1 MLPGRG
7 GTMVLRGLHSS
18 SGPRV
23 AILKLTRLLSPYFS
37 ALPDILRL
45 LGIPSC
51 TGIPGVSGVQ
61 DTCAGAGSHHAQ
73 REHG

>member
-1 MLPGRG
+1 
-7 GTMVLRGLHSS
+7 MVLRGFHPPSGSS
-18 SGPRV
+18 V
-23 AILKLTRLLSPYFS
+23 AIPEFTRLLSPYFS

-51 TGIPGVSGVQ
+51 TGVSGVFGVQ

>member
-7 GTMVLRGLHSS
+7 GAMVLRGLHPS

-23 AILKLTRLLSPYFS
+23 AIVESARLLSPHFS
-37 ALPDILRL
+37 ALPDILRI

-51 TGIPGVSGVQ
+51 SSIPGIFSVQ

-73 REHG
+73 PEYG

>member
-7 GTMVLRGLHSS
+7 GTMVLRGLYSS

-23 AILKLTRLLSPYFS
+23 AISEFTRLLSPYFS

-51 TGIPGVSGVQ
+51 TSIPGVFGVQ
-61 DTCAGAGSHHAQ
+61 DTCAGAGSYHAQ